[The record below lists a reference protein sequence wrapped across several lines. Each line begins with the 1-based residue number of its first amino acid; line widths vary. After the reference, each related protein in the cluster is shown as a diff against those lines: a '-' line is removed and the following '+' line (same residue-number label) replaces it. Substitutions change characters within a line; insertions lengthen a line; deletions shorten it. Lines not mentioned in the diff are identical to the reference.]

1 MSASRI
7 IDALN
12 KTIEQLHKT
21 ITACEHSTFKARI
34 LLKIDEVVDEIK
46 EVAKR
51 THEPL
56 EDTEEDEE
64 SRKLDL

>member
-12 KTIEQLHKT
+12 KTIEELHKT
-21 ITACEHSTFKARI
+21 IAACEHSSYKPRI
-34 LLKIDEVVDEIK
+34 LTKIDEVVDEIK